1 MILTTGEK
9 MVWAAAFVTKLQ
21 LRQPIPVGFG
31 KEGVESRVA
40 RPVVDGMTFATVED
54 KIRDGAS
61 EAAAYAC
68 AVVRVLREAHL
79 EGTDDSDF
87 QMLRAMLGDEG

>member
-1 MILTTGEK
+1 MILTHGEK
-9 MVWAAAFVTKLQ
+9 MVWAAAFIAKLQ

-31 KEGVESRVA
+31 KEGTDSKA
-40 RPVVDGMTFATVED
+40 SRPVVAGMAYATVKD
-54 KIRDGAS
+54 KIAEGAS
-61 EAAAYAC
+61 DAAAYAC
-68 AVVRVLREAHL
+68 AVVRVLRTAHL